1 MRCPVFTLGHQ
12 SEIVTQ
18 SADEMMRIDD
28 PLGSVVPGTQP
39 PEPRS
44 RAQRPTL
51 GDLPLAFVLVAPNV
65 ALLTW
70 FTYRP
75 LMQSIR
81 LSLERWDLVSP
92 RRVWVGFGNYR
103 DWWHDPVSRSTVRNT
118 FVFTGVTV
126 TITILLGLVLAVTL
140 DRKRRGSSFARGA
153 LFAPYLVPGAAVAIV
168 WYFVFD
174 PRFGL
179 LAAAL
184 RNLGISSPNW
194 YNDPTWA
201 MAMVCFAYI
210 WKTLGYTAVLYL
222 AGLQS
227 IAPELYEAADLDGA
241 RWWGRMRVV
250 TLPAL
255 RPTTT
260 FIAVTSFL
268 SAMQA
273 FDIIYV
279 MTQGGPL
286 DGTRTL
292 SYQIYDEAFVRFR
305 VGMAS
310 AVATVLFLALLV
322 ATIVQVRLLDRR
334 EAR

>member
-1 MRCPVFTLGHQ
+1 MAVALT
-12 SEIVTQ
+12 
-18 SADEMMRIDD
+18 
-28 PLGSVVPGTQP
+28 
-39 PEPRS
+39 
-44 RAQRPTL
+44 
-51 GDLPLAFVLVAPNV
+51 APNV
-65 ALLTW
+65 ALLVW

-75 LMQSIR
+75 LVQSIR

-92 RRVWVGFGNYR
+92 RRVWVGLGNYR
-103 DWWHDPVSRSTVRNT
+103 AWWQDPVSRKSLTNT
-118 FVFTGVTV
+118 LVFTTTTV
-126 TITILLGLVLAVTL
+126 AITIVVGLVIAVTL
-140 DRKRRGSSFARGA
+140 DRKRRGSGFARGA

-179 LAAAL
+179 LAAVL

-194 YNDPTWA
+194 YNDPAWA
-201 MAMVCFAYI
+201 MVMVCFAYI
-210 WKTLGYTAVLYL
+210 WKNLGYTAVLYL

-227 IAPELYEAADLDGA
+227 IAPELFEAAELDGA

-310 AVATVLFLALLV
+310 AVATILFIALLV
-322 ATIVQVRLLDRR
+322 ATIIQVRVLDRR
-334 EAR
+334 ESA

>member
-1 MRCPVFTLGHQ
+1 MQRMSDDVMHAAPEVPTPRAPGLLGLRGTGGA
-12 SEIVTQ
+12 SR
-18 SADEMMRIDD
+18 SADRW
-28 PLGSVVPGTQP
+28 
-39 PEPRS
+39 R
-44 RAQRPTL
+44 
-51 GDLPLAFVLVAPNV
+51 DLPLALALVAPNV
-65 ALLTW
+65 ALLVW

-75 LMQSIR
+75 LAQSIR
-81 LSLERWDLVSP
+81 LSLQRWDLVSP
-92 RRVWVGFGNYR
+92 RKVWVGLGNYSA
-103 DWWHDPVSRSTVRNT
+103 WWHDPVSRKSLTNTIIFTTSTV
-118 FVFTGVTV
+118 V
-126 TITILLGLVLAVTL
+126 ITMAVGLVLAVTL
-140 DRKRRGSSFARGA
+140 DRKRRGSGFARGA
-153 LFAPYLVPGAAVAIV
+153 LFAPYLVPGSAVAIV

-179 LAAAL
+179 LAAVL
-184 RNLGISSPNW
+184 RNLGITSPNW
-194 YNDPTWA
+194 YNNPTWA
-201 MAMVCFAYI
+201 MVMVCFAYI
-210 WKTLGYTAVLYL
+210 WKNTGYTAVLYL

-227 IAPELYEAADLDGA
+227 IAPELYEAAELDGA

-255 RPTTT
+255 RPTTA

-322 ATIVQVRLLDRR
+322 ATIVQVRVLDRR

>member
-1 MRCPVFTLGHQ
+1 MPAVDETNRSAAPSTGQ
-12 SEIVTQ
+12 SHST
-18 SADEMMRIDD
+18 SSSK
-28 PLGSVVPGTQP
+28 P
-39 PEPRS
+39 S
-44 RAQRPTL
+44 RQKRRVSRLA
-51 GDLPLAFVLVAPNV
+51 DLPLAVALTAPNV
-65 ALLTW
+65 ALLVW

-75 LMQSIR
+75 LVQSIR

-92 RRVWVGFGNYR
+92 RRVWVGLGNYR
-103 DWWHDPVSRSTVRNT
+103 AWWQDPVSRKSLTNT
-118 FVFTGVTV
+118 LVFTTTTV
-126 TITILLGLVLAVTL
+126 AITIVVGLVIAVTL
-140 DRKRRGSSFARGA
+140 DHKRRGSGFARGA

-179 LAAAL
+179 LAAVL

-194 YNDPTWA
+194 YNDPAWA
-201 MAMVCFAYI
+201 MVMVCFAYI
-210 WKTLGYTAVLYL
+210 WKNLGYTAVLYL

-227 IAPELYEAADLDGA
+227 IAPELFEAAELDGA

-310 AVATVLFLALLV
+310 AVATILFIALLV
-322 ATIVQVRLLDRR
+322 ATIIQVRVLDRR
-334 EAR
+334 ESA